1 MPPLLLTIYKEYHVE
16 GVCNIGNRNDCC
28 NNEKFACDGVGE
40 TPCYLVFRSWASIFF
55 ALNVVVDI
63 VYWLDMYFKLSE
75 PYFDEVR
82 RKAFGI
88 L

>member
-1 MPPLLLTIYKEYHVE
+1 MHKEYHDE
-16 GVCNIGNRNDCC
+16 GVCNIKNRLDCC
-28 NNEKFACDGVGE
+28 NNELFACDGVE
-40 TPCYLVFRSWASIFF
+40 DTPCYVVFRSLASIVF
-55 ALNVVVDI
+55 AINVLVDI

-82 RKAFGI
+82 RKAFVI